1 MEPATIVADAGCWVI
16 EGALALVAAV
26 VVDDE
31 EEEEEDESEPPL
43 HADSSS
49 DSEVA

>member
-1 MEPATIVADAGCWVI
+1 LEPATIVADAGCWVI

-31 EEEEEDESEPPL
+31 EEEDESEPPL

>member
-1 MEPATIVADAGCWVI
+1 LEPATIVADAGCKVI
-16 EGALALVAAV
+16 DGAVVLLAA

-31 EEEEEDESEPPL
+31 DDESEPPL
-43 HADSSS
+43 HADNSS

>member
-1 MEPATIVADAGCWVI
+1 MEPATIVADAGCKVI
-16 EGALALVAAV
+16 DGALALLAA

-31 EEEEEDESEPPL
+31 DDESEPPL
-43 HADSSS
+43 HADNSS